1 MIQIVRVLNY
11 YWGLC
16 TSMSQSIENWSYGLF
31 TVATFGLHKNNLL
44 KLMRHCKSKRV
55 YFYPDADT
63 FYNLLI
69 CREKHTKYT
78 HNDGQKGIIED
89 LEEDIVWTYFTWTWS
104 SLHLLSVSI

>member
-11 YWGLC
+11 NWGLC
-16 TSMSQSIENWSYGLF
+16 TSMSQSIENWSHGLF
-31 TVATFGLHKNNLL
+31 TVATFGLHKNDLL
-44 KLMRHCKSKRV
+44 KLMRHCNSKRV

-63 FYNLLI
+63 LI
-69 CREKHTKYT
+69 SSFAERNTKYT

-89 LEEDIVWTYFTWTWS
+89 LEKDIVWTYFTGTWS